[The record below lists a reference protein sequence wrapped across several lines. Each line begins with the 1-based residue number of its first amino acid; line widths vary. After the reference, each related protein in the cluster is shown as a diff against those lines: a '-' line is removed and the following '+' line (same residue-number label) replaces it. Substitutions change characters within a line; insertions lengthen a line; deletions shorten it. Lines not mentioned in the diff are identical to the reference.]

1 MADLTILMKRAAEG
15 DLEARDAV
23 FKALYSDLRRL
34 AHARLSRAGP
44 NTFLNTTSLVNE
56 TYLRLARTSGLQSE
70 DRWRYLAYAGQAMRS
85 VIVDFV
91 RARQSDKRRRDEKN
105 EVALNT
111 NIIENETS
119 SEAQILQVHE
129 ALEELAAVDERI
141 VRVVELKYFAG
152 LTEPEIASAMGVT
165 ERTVRRDWQKA
176 RLLLAA
182 ALS

>member
-1 MADLTILMKRAAEG
+1 MAELTILMKRASEG
-15 DLEARDAV
+15 DIEARDAV
-23 FKALYSDLRRL
+23 FKALYGDLRRL
-34 AHARLSRAGP
+34 AHARLARAGR

-56 TYLRLARTSGLQSE
+56 TYLKLARSSSMQSE
-70 DRWRYLAYAGQAMRS
+70 DRWRYLSYAGQAMRS

-91 RARQSDKRRRDEKN
+91 RARQSTKRRLE
-105 EVALNT
+105 EQEVVALNT
-111 NIIENETS
+111 NICDGLPGNE
-119 SEAQILQVHE
+119 EQIIQVHE

-141 VRVVELKYFAG
+141 VRVVEMKYFAG
-152 LTEPEIASAMGVT
+152 LTEPEIAAAMGVT